1 MPLSWKDTRILK
13 RCPNRERPIHHQVSP
28 LQIRFTDLF
37 LDLENQLQMAKN
49 DTTASLQETVRSLER
64 YFPLCSSLTNGVSEL
79 NNYKLREKEFG
90 EKEREINRKH
100 SKTVYYQEEL
110 SKAQTQITMLES
122 KLHLRTQEKM
132 AFEQEILELRDRSAP
147 LQTHNANSI
156 PKRRVSHR
164 SAVLVTQGNEV
175 VESFESVVEELYERW
190 LSFSWIVSSDP
201 CPVDLA
207 KLKRKIVIYLNLLK
221 IYRMSS

>member
-1 MPLSWKDTRILK
+1 
-13 RCPNRERPIHHQVSP
+13 
-28 LQIRFTDLF
+28 
-37 LDLENQLQMAKN
+37 
-49 DTTASLQETVRSLER
+49 
-64 YFPLCSSLTNGVSEL
+64 
-79 NNYKLREKEFG
+79 
-90 EKEREINRKH
+90 
-100 SKTVYYQEEL
+100 VYYQEEL